1 MEDKEAMRQLACANC
16 YFMCQDGSTFKAQVK
31 YQPYMYIRVKVRY
44 RPL

>member
-1 MEDKEAMRQLACANC
+1 VEDKEAMRQLACANC